1 MRVLGAVLRDI
12 RGVSPHQH
20 SEADRLLGLIGYQK
34 FVSFFGFYLRDFAT
48 HSDGVSPAGVWRC
61 TLLYILDCYYF
72 VLLLLFCLFRI

>member
-12 RGVSPHQH
+12 RGASSHQH
-20 SEADRLLGLIGYQK
+20 SEAGRRLGFIGSQV

-61 TLLYILDCYYF
+61 IFLYILDCYCY
-72 VLLLLFCLFRI
+72 VLLLLFYLF